1 MAFAAAEPRAAAL
14 SFSIELP
21 GAEAH
26 WPKAYLSGRAAGSM
40 SLLSEAGAIARSA
53 WLRSLGFDAE
63 RALTLT
69 LVHSREVAAAES
81 PEELEGVEADGIV
94 SANPELCALV
104 TVADCMPIFLYD
116 SGSGAYGM
124 LHSGWKGTGILV
136 TAARLMAKRYGTKME
151 KLAVHFGPH
160 IGACCYDVDEARA
173 ADFAAEFGPGAVTRG
188 EGKPRLNLLA
198 ANLGLARS
206 LGIGAVGYSRSCTA
220 CDESL
225 GSYRREGAQGFTRMA
240 AVIGYPRAAG
250 APR

>member
-1 MAFAAAEPRAAAL
+1 MPYIAAEPLAAAVSL
-14 SFSIELP
+14 PIDLP
-21 GAEAH
+21 GADAH
-26 WPKAYLSGRAAGSM
+26 WPKAYLSSRAAGSM
-40 SLLSEAGAIARSA
+40 SLLSDAGALARSA
-53 WLRSLGFDAE
+53 WLTSLGFDAE

-69 LVHSREVAAAES
+69 LVHSREVVAAES
-81 PEELEGVEADGIV
+81 PEELKGVEADGIL

-136 TAARLMAKRYGTKME
+136 TAARLMAKRYGTTME
-151 KLAVHFGPH
+151 RLSVHFGPH
-160 IGACCYDVDEARA
+160 IGACCYAVDEGRA
-173 ADFAAEFGPGAVTRG
+173 AAFAAEFGPEAVTRKD
-188 EGKPRLNLLA
+188 GKPRLNLLA

-206 LGIGAVGYSRSCTA
+206 LGIGAVSYSRSCTA

-225 GSYRREGAQGFTRMA
+225 GSFRREGAQGFTRMA
-240 AVIGYPRAAG
+240 AVIGYPRAG